1 MPEFRERA
9 EFWPVDSLAGAE
21 WTLTGNGVT
30 PFAPDEG
37 EAAFPAITQGLT
49 RGLYVTARATFAT
62 DASVRIGLSTLTR
75 NERNVGGIL
84 AALASASVTMAKGG
98 ETILWKSAV
107 APTLYPAGYVWTSRV
122 QDSPDQT
129 VANPY
134 VLLSMAG
141 TVTPSAGASAVTD
154 WVNAVVTIADDT
166 APETRWAQP
175 MAAGTIVVDETGDEI
190 SEETSTIA
198 VRYEDDFPLANSR
211 VRWRGKDWRIVQARA
226 TPNAYVEIDLLRPI
240 RAG

>member
-21 WTLTGNGVT
+21 WTLVARGVT

-37 EAAFPAITQGLT
+37 EAGFPAITQGLT
-49 RGLYVTARATFAT
+49 RGVYVTRRTTFAT
-62 DASVRIGLSTLTR
+62 DASVRIGLSVTTR
-75 NERNVGGIL
+75 NDRNVGGIL
-84 AALASASVTMAKGG
+84 EALTTASVTMAKGG
-98 ETILWKSAV
+98 ETILWNGPVAPILYAEGHVWPSAV
-107 APTLYPAGYVWTSRV
+107 DGE
-122 QDSPDQT
+122 PDDT

-134 VLLSMAG
+134 VLMTLGAP
-141 TVTPSAGASAVTD
+141 TPSAGASAVTD
-154 WVNAVVTIADDT
+154 WVNATVTIADDT
-166 APETRWAQP
+166 APEARWAQP
-175 MAAGTIVVDETGDEI
+175 LAAGTIIVDETGDEL

-226 TPNAYVEIDLLRPI
+226 TPNAIVEIDLLRPI